1 MASGN
6 GFHQRAPERTTP
18 QWSAEP
24 SVQRGHEGTD
34 ADLIAVSSWLA
45 ITAIVATV
53 GMGVIYAV
61 FITWAQRGTS
71 AGEQAR
77 PHAPSPVFAAKWMPP
92 PPRILPNPIDLGKN
106 PRITAPNHP
115 EQVPE
120 WRIQEEQESTR
131 LGLLDPR
138 TGQPAL
144 PDQAAAAVLRSMNGP
159 PAASGAPAAPPGAI
173 PGRSAAVPEMQQPMP
188 GASSGG
194 TVPEDQVAGER

>member
-61 FITWAQRGTS
+61 FITWANG
-71 AGEQAR
+71 QAR

-115 EQVPE
+115 EQAPE

-159 PAASGAPAAPPGAI
+159 AAASSTPASSPGAN

-194 TVPEDQVAGER
+194 AVPEDQAAGER